1 MTNEKD
7 ISRKPPGSEEMDRA
21 VISCM
26 MQLPDTAIEA
36 AVEILKASDFL
47 TGHCAYLFDLIVS
60 RHTNGHPVDAVSLA
74 AHLIDQGRIADIG
87 GAFVLSEISTTVSAP
102 SAVRSYCED
111 VAAASRRRTVAKI
124 ATRMDVLA
132 YDGPDDWREQMGQLI
147 RELDTAMVASRKAKL
162 IPVKDVLLEYVDRL
176 MGSVETEID
185 PAVATGIVGLDEL
198 LSGGIRREY
207 ILIGGRQ
214 GHGKTLLAMQMAG
227 KLAFSGRRGLI
238 IGYEM
243 TALQIVMRDIARE
256 SGIPLDKVMGRS
268 PLNTQGDINYVQGMI
283 EKMAKAWDIHYTES
297 PYITLEG
304 VASHARNL
312 HRKKPLDFLVIDYL
326 QLVPKAQRTG
336 ERADQALKTVSE
348 EAERIRKEL
357 GCTLIAPVQLNDDG
371 QIRDARS
378 ILDAPQVFL
387 RIEMDTENNE
397 DGIEVA
403 TDTGRIRCLKNRFG
417 TSNRAV
423 AVKRNGPLQRFEDN
437 EDAPAEGGSER
448 KRKSS
453 EYGKGSSDRWKKR

>member
-1 MTNEKD
+1 MNDKD
-7 ISRKPPGSEEMDRA
+7 IARKPPGSEEMDRA

-36 AVEILKASDFL
+36 ALEIVKASDFL

-60 RHTNGHPVDAVSLA
+60 RHTNNHPVDQVSLA

-87 GAFVLSEISTTVSAP
+87 GAFVLSEIATAVSVP

-111 VAAASRRRTVAKI
+111 VAAASRRRTIAKI
-124 ATRMDVLA
+124 ASRMDILA
-132 YDGPDDWREQMGQLI
+132 YDGPEDWREQVAGLI

-176 MGSVETEID
+176 MSSVETEID
-185 PAVATGIVGLDEL
+185 PPVPTGIRGLDEL

-214 GHGKTLLAMQMAG
+214 GHGKTMLTMQMAG
-227 KLAFSGRRGLI
+227 KLAFAGRRGFI
-238 IGYEM
+238 VGYEM
-243 TALQIVMRDIARE
+243 SALQIIMRDIARE
-256 SGIPLDKVMGRS
+256 SGVPLDKVMGRS
-268 PLNTQGDINYVQGMI
+268 PLNAQGDLNYVQSMI
-283 EKMAKAWDIHYTES
+283 EKMAKDWDIHYTES
-297 PYITLEG
+297 PYVTLEG
-304 VASHARNL
+304 VSSHARNL

-326 QLVPKAQRTG
+326 QLIPRAQRSG

-348 EAERIRKEL
+348 EAERLRKEL

-371 QIRDARS
+371 QIRDARA
-378 ILDAPQVFL
+378 ILDAPQVFF
-387 RIEMDTENNE
+387 RIEMDTDTNE

-403 TDTGRIRCLKNRFG
+403 TDTGKIRCLKNRFG

-423 AVKRNGPLQRFEDN
+423 SVKRNGPLQRFEDN
-437 EDAPAEGGSER
+437 EDAPSGGGEK

-453 EYGKGSSDRWKKR
+453 EYGGDRWKKR